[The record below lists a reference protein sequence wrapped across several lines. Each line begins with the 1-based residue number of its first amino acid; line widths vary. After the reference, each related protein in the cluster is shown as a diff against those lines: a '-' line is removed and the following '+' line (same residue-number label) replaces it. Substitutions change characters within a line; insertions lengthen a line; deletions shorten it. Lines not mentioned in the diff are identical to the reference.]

1 MKALIYYSN
10 PSPSEKVTTLID
22 KLASEGYYVEVTS
35 TLGLPISGDTYDF
48 IAIDEFSS
56 VQDINA
62 EFNSNIITLS
72 AEQFKGWDWED
83 KSDYCTRKTKPY
95 YRKERW

>member
-1 MKALIYYSN
+1 MKALICHSS
-10 PSPSEKVTTLID
+10 PSPSDKVTALAD
-22 KLASEGYYVEVTS
+22 KLTSAGYNVEVTS

-56 VQDINA
+56 VQDISA

-72 AEQFKGWDWED
+72 AEQFTGWNFELPV
-83 KSDYCTRKTKPY
+83 SYITRKSRPY